1 MKTDSYNIMRGMKN
15 IKMLSIANC
24 RTNIT
29 MIFRGT
35 FGTLRGI
42 SKLLCIYFMISSAT
56 TNDVL
61 RKPVWETLL

>member
-1 MKTDSYNIMRGMKN
+1 MKTDNYEHNAWYEN
-15 IKMLSIANC
+15 IKMRSITNC

-29 MIFRGT
+29 VTYRGT

-42 SKLLCIYFMISSAT
+42 SKLLSIYSIISSAA

-61 RKPVWETLL
+61 RNPGWETLL